1 LYLKFNNGKLKF
13 VRGECEVGVK
23 VWLEMS
29 DSENLADGL
38 AISDVKR
45 RVAYISSLE
54 CIQKCDCLPKVK
66 GRVVYI

>member
-1 LYLKFNNGKLKF
+1 MYRESAKSESKFG
-13 VRGECEVGVK
+13 
-23 VWLEMS
+23 WSMS
-29 DSENLADGL
+29 DSENLADGR
-38 AISDVKR
+38 ATSDVKR